1 MVNGICEVQNI
12 YFNMIKKP
20 ETSAIRKLGV
30 SQLNNGS
37 VGKKKKSLDDN
48 NEEFAITSDDEVYE
62 VILTKE
68 D

>member
-1 MVNGICEVQNI
+1 MVNGICEVSDMFI
-12 YFNMIKKP
+12 YNLMKKP

-37 VGKKKKSLDDN
+37 IGKKKKSLEDS

-62 VILTKE
+62 VILT
-68 D
+68 